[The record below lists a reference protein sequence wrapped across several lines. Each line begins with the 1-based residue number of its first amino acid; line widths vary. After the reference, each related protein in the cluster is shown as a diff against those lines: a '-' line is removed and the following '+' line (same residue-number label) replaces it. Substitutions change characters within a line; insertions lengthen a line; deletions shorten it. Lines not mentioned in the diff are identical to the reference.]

1 MRFTTRL
8 SDVLPSY
15 DVRDSRR
22 RRTNDDRKTVAT
34 QPTHDGVI
42 VVVNVG
48 VIRSHGRHRF
58 GVRGVIL

>member
-8 SDVLPSY
+8 SDVLPSH

-22 RRTNDDRKTVAT
+22 RRTNDDREKVAT

-42 VVVNVG
+42 VVVDVG
-48 VIRSHGRHRF
+48 VIRSRGRRRF